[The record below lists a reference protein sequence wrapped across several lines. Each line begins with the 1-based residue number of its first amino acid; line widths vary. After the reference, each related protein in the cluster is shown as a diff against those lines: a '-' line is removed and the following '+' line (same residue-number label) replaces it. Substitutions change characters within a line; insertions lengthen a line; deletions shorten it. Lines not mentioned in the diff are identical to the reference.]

1 MSKNEGGGGKKIKF
15 CIYTH
20 DLIRIYTNVVVS
32 NKQ

>member
-1 MSKNEGGGGKKIKF
+1 MAKKEGKKIKF

>member
-1 MSKNEGGGGKKIKF
+1 MAKKEGKIKF